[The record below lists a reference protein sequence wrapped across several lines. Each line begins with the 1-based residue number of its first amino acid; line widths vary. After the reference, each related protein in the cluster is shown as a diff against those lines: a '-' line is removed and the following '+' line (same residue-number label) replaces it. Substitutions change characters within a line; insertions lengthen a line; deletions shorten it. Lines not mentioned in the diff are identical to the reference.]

1 MNEQGQYKEAVRT
14 FNQEVKELREK
25 LVEAGFQKQKLQEE
39 VTALQE
45 KVKTVR
51 TNAVQ
56 KFKTSQSFID
66 SCADYYGTRFDDYLK
81 QVASAFSEL
90 ELSRISMDAPES
102 MTPTR
107 NVVTDDNDGIPE
119 SQPSPKV
126 DDGVV
131 LAQLAVILPTPVS
144 KTPVLLVDAGMLL
157 VGGRDSCRPMVPITF
172 FWVVSL
178 FIRNLFVFISF
189 IGFLI
194 CLFSLL
200 AFYSLAHL

>member
-1 MNEQGQYKEAVRT
+1 MCSSD
-14 FNQEVKELREK
+14 L
-25 LVEAGFQKQKLQEE
+25 
-39 VTALQE
+39 
-45 KVKTVR
+45 
-51 TNAVQ
+51 TN
-56 KFKTSQSFID
+56 
-66 SCADYYGTRFDDYLK
+66 DD
-81 QVASAFSEL
+81 
-90 ELSRISMDAPES
+90 
-102 MTPTR
+102 
-107 NVVTDDNDGIPE
+107 DGVLE

-126 DDGVV
+126 DSGIV
-131 LAQLAVILPTPVS
+131 LAQPTITPPAPVS